1 MSNIR
6 SVRNRNLLLRLQWA
20 GDGIVTLAD
29 IRPLFR
35 EAARELKRLMPKPPK
50 RRLR

>member
-1 MSNIR
+1 MTPR
-6 SVRNRNLLLRLQWA
+6 EMKRRTLLLRLQWA
-20 GDGIVTLAD
+20 ANGNITLAD

-35 EAARELKRLMPKPPK
+35 EAARALKRLTPKPTP

>member
-1 MSNIR
+1 MI
-6 SVRNRNLLLRLQWA
+6 VKNRNLLLRLQWA
-20 GDGIVTLAD
+20 GDGIVSLSY

-35 EAARELKRLMPKPPK
+35 EAARELKRLMPKPTP